1 MENNKFRL
9 SINAKTIILVLLLLN
24 VGYAYKKIKQYNN
37 IKEVG
42 YIRERTDQEQIR
54 KRMMKSFG
62 SVEEMDRLVDDFA
75 KQKED
80 AEALAATIRE
90 QDKQIS
96 KAYKELK
103 DTKSKHEKEK
113 AYLHKKIRDMAHGFS
128 KRKDKYG
135 KMSRKNTELKD
146 AKSKHET
153 ENLRLQKKLRNFEG
167 LLPNQAKP

>member
-1 MENNKFRL
+1 MENNEFRL
-9 SINAKTIILVLLLLN
+9 SINAKVIILILLLLN
-24 VGYAYKKIKQYNN
+24 VGYAYKKINQYSSV
-37 IKEVG
+37 KEVG

-62 SVEEMDRLVDDFA
+62 SVEEMDRFVADFV
-75 KQKED
+75 KQKEN
-80 AEALAATIRE
+80 AEALEAIIRE
-90 QDKQIS
+90 QEKQIIR
-96 KAYKELK
+96 AYKELN

-135 KMSRKNTELKD
+135 KMSKKNTELKD

-153 ENLRLQKKLRNFEG
+153 ENLRLQKKLMNLED
-167 LLPNQAKP
+167 LLLESKDQ